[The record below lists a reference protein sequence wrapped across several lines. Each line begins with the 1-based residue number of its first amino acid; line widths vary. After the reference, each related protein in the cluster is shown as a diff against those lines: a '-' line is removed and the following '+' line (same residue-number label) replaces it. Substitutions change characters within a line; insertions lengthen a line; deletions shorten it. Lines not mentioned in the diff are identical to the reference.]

1 MKNTVAALGHR
12 QIPLKLLGLRL
23 GLPFISSL
31 SFILFLGFGALFFFF
46 PLPETKRKDRPDKR
60 VCYRRLGSSGLWRSA
75 LLKTSFRFNGV
86 ELVDLDQSCIYVELA
101 EVFWLHAM
109 PSAHLQGKLPG
120 VSFRLFVC
128 AVCLCS
134 SQKKLRT
141 GDVPPAKP

>member
-1 MKNTVAALGHR
+1 MAALGHR

-23 GLPFISSL
+23 GLTFISSL
-31 SFILFLGFGALFFFF
+31 SFILFLGFGAFFF
-46 PLPETKRKDRPDKR
+46 PETKRQDRPDKG

-86 ELVDLDQSCIYVELA
+86 ELVDLDQSYIYAELA

-109 PSAHLQGKLPG
+109 PTAHLQGKLPG

-128 AVCLCS
+128 VVCLCS